1 MGCEIESNDRRVPNA
16 VDITAAE
23 IPLAYT
29 QEWSPQVPKKIYVT
43 VHGKRAHS
51 PQIMIFSYA

>member
-23 IPLAYT
+23 IPLACT
-29 QEWSPQVPKKIYVT
+29 QEWSPQVPKKIYIEEAIK
-43 VHGKRAHS
+43 GIYS
-51 PQIMIFSYA
+51 ENF